1 MERIYQIFFSHTS
14 KLSRIQTTIEDIAR
28 TDISVLIKVE
38 SGTGKDLVGQVIHQN
53 SLRNSKPFI
62 RLKCAA
68 MPKGL
73 LGSELFG
80 FEKEA
85 LTPRA
90 GPTSVQ
96 GGL

>member
-1 MERIYQIFFSHTS
+1 
-14 KLSRIQTTIEDIAR
+14 
-28 TDISVLIKVE
+28 
-38 SGTGKDLVGQVIHQN
+38 
-53 SLRNSKPFI
+53 
-62 RLKCAA
+62 

-73 LGSELFG
+73 LESELFG